1 MDLNKLATQL
11 GIRTPDINT
20 IRQTVVSQAFK
31 NNIGERALVLL
42 SQYPFL
48 IIGPIAEVVSDYLV
62 IDAEVTNIPELDG
75 EKFRVHIDDIE
86 VFYIEKDN
94 RPIPDIRNGMHE

>member
-1 MDLNKLATQL
+1 MDINKLATQL
-11 GIRTPDINT
+11 GISVPDINT
-20 IRQTVVSQAFK
+20 IRQTVVTQAFE
-31 NNIGERALVLL
+31 NNIGVRALVLL

-62 IDAEVTNIPELDG
+62 IEAEITNITELDG

-86 VFYIEKDN
+86 VFYIEKEN
-94 RPIPDIRNGMHE
+94 RPIPDIRNGMND

>member
-1 MDLNKLATQL
+1 MDINKLATEL
-11 GIRTPDINT
+11 GICMPDINT
-20 IRQTVVSQAFK
+20 IRQTVVSQAFE
-31 NNIGERALVLL
+31 NNIGVRALVLL

-62 IDAEVTNIPELDG
+62 IEAEITNITELDG

-86 VFYIEKDN
+86 VFYIENEN
-94 RPIPDIRNGMHE
+94 RPIPDIRNGMND